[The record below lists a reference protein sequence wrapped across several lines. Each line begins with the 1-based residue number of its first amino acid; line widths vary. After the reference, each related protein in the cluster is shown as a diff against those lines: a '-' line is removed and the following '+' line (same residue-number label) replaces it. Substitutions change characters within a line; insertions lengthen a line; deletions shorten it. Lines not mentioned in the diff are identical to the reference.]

1 MPGIL
6 KSKEFWYGAVSLYLL
21 LKFGD
26 KLPVVG
32 PTVARLKA

>member
-1 MPGIL
+1 MNVV
-6 KSKEFWYGAVSLYLL
+6 KSKEFWIGAVVAVAL

-32 PTVARLKA
+32 PYVAKLK

>member
-1 MPGIL
+1 MKVIQ
-6 KSKEFWYGAVSLYLL
+6 SKEFWIGAGALFLV

-32 PTVARLKA
+32 PYVAKVKV

>member
-1 MPGIL
+1 MRVL
-6 KSKEFWYGAVSLYLL
+6 KSKEFWIGAAVAVAV

-32 PTVARLKA
+32 PYVSKLK

>member
-1 MPGIL
+1 MRVL
-6 KSKEFWYGAVSLYLL
+6 KSKEFWIGAVSVWAL

-32 PTVARLKA
+32 PYVGRLK

>member
-1 MPGIL
+1 MKIL
-6 KSKEFWYGAVSLYLL
+6 SSKEFWIGVGAAFLV

-32 PTVARLKA
+32 PYVAKVKV

>member
-1 MPGIL
+1 MNIL
-6 KSKEFWYGAVSLYLL
+6 KSKEFWFGVGAAVVL

-32 PTVARLKA
+32 PTVAKLK

>member
-1 MPGIL
+1 MALL
-6 KSKEFWYGAVSLYLL
+6 KSKEFWIGAAVAVAV

-32 PTVARLKA
+32 PYVAKLK

>member
-1 MPGIL
+1 MKVL
-6 KSKEFWYGAVSLYLL
+6 HSKEFWFGAAALFVL

-32 PTVARLKA
+32 PYVAKIKV

>member
-1 MPGIL
+1 MKVV
-6 KSKEFWYGAVSLYLL
+6 KSKEFWFGVVAAVAI

-32 PTVARLKA
+32 PYVAKLK